1 MERTAMPNSSQNYA
15 NHRRIFPLFHFF
27 AFPIVSLNIL
37 VLLITLLRHPALG
50 DVWPLVFAIGVAA
63 GFLACRASILTVQ
76 DRLIGL
82 EMRLRLT
89 AVLQPE
95 LSMRI
100 PELRLRH
107 LVGLRFA
114 GDAEL
119 PLLVKR
125 CLDGELRT
133 ADQVK
138 REIREWRPD
147 FVRA

>member
-1 MERTAMPNSSQNYA
+1 MPLPPQNYA
-15 NHRRIFPLFHFF
+15 NHRRFFPLFHFF
-27 AFPIVSLNIL
+27 AYPIVAVNVL
-37 VLLITLLRHPALG
+37 VALADVIEHPTLRDA
-50 DVWPLVFAIGVAA
+50 WNFVFAIGVAA
-63 GFLACRASILTVQ
+63 GFLAARASTLTVQ

-82 EMRLRLT
+82 EMRLRLA
-89 AVLQPE
+89 AVLPPE
-95 LSMRI
+95 LRVRI

-114 GDAEL
+114 SDSEL
-119 PLLVKR
+119 PLLVQR

-138 REIREWRPD
+138 REIREWRGD

>member
-1 MERTAMPNSSQNYA
+1 MPSPAQNYA
-15 NHRRIFPLFHFF
+15 NHRRFFPLFHFF
-27 AFPIVSLNIL
+27 AYPIVALNVFVIFAQL
-37 VLLITLLRHPALG
+37 VRRPTLGGL
-50 DVWPLVFAIGVAA
+50 WPLIFAIGVAA

-82 EMRLRLT
+82 EMRLRLA
-89 AVLQPE
+89 AVLPPE
-95 LSMRI
+95 LCIRI

-119 PLLVKR
+119 PLLVQR
-125 CLDGELRT
+125 CLAGELRT

-138 REIREWRPD
+138 REIREWRAD

>member
-1 MERTAMPNSSQNYA
+1 MPSPVQNYA
-15 NHRRIFPLFHFF
+15 NHRRFFPLFHFF
-27 AFPIVSLNIL
+27 AYPIVALNVL
-37 VLLITLLRHPALG
+37 VIFAQLVRRPTLGGL
-50 DVWPLVFAIGVAA
+50 WPLIFAIGVAA

-82 EMRLRLT
+82 EMRLRLA
-89 AVLQPE
+89 AVLPPE
-95 LSMRI
+95 LCVRI

-119 PLLVKR
+119 PGLVQR
-125 CLDGELRT
+125 CLAGELRT

-138 REIREWRPD
+138 REIREWRAD

>member
-1 MERTAMPNSSQNYA
+1 MPSQTYA
-15 NHRRIFPLFHFF
+15 NHRRFFPLFHFF
-27 AFPIVSLNIL
+27 ALPIIVLNVA
-37 VLLITLLRHPALG
+37 VLFVQLLRRPTLG
-50 DVWPLVFAIGVAA
+50 ETWPLIFAIGVAA
-63 GFLACRASILTVQ
+63 GFLACRASIVTVQ

-82 EMRLRLT
+82 EMRLRLA
-89 AVLQPE
+89 AVLPPD
-95 LSMRI
+95 LIRRI
-100 PELRLRH
+100 PELRIRQ

-119 PLLVKR
+119 PQLVER
-125 CLDGELRT
+125 CLAGELKT

>member
-1 MERTAMPNSSQNYA
+1 MPTPPQSYA
-15 NHRRIFPLFHFF
+15 NHRRFFPLFHFF
-27 AFPIVSLNIL
+27 ALPIVALNVF
-37 VLLITLLRHPALG
+37 VLFVQLLRRPALS

-82 EMRLRLT
+82 EMRLRLA
-89 AVLQPE
+89 AVLPPE
-95 LSMRI
+95 LSRRI

-119 PLLVKR
+119 PALVQR
-125 CLDGELRT
+125 CLAGELRT
-133 ADQVK
+133 AEQVK
-138 REIREWRPD
+138 REIREWRAD